1 MKLAPI
7 GKDIIDYLHTRN
19 LWKKWEKASLLFEQN
34 IRHNSLE
41 TELLEPH
48 WRGIYSFR
56 IDQKY
61 RALFFMKK
69 EGIAEVF
76 AVTNHYKK

>member
-7 GKDIIDYLHTRN
+7 RRDILQYIEKHGLQ
-19 LWKKWEKASLLFEQN
+19 KKWEKASLLFEQN
-34 IRHNSLE
+34 IQHPSLK

-56 IDQKY
+56 VDQKY
-61 RALFFMKK
+61 RALFFIRQD
-69 EGIAEVF
+69 EVVEVF
-76 AVTNHYKK
+76 AITNHYKK

>member
-1 MKLAPI
+1 MKLAPLR
-7 GKDIIDYLHTRN
+7 KDLLEYIVKHN
-19 LWKKWEKASLLFEQN
+19 LEIKWEKASSLFEKN
-34 IRHNSLE
+34 IRHTSLK

-61 RALFFMKK
+61 RALYFIHKR
-69 EGIAEVF
+69 GIVEVLSI
-76 AVTNHYKK
+76 TNHYKK